1 MSAGSPTRTSAPSPL
16 RRSHRHTAP
25 SLTPLAIAA
34 RRASAD
40 HRRDN
45 LFQGLK
51 LFFDEDTD
59 LMSPSQVLGLRPAST
74 WSSRRLVELVGSW
87 EPSA

>member
-1 MSAGSPTRTSAPSPL
+1 
-16 RRSHRHTAP
+16 
-25 SLTPLAIAA
+25 LAIAA

-51 LFFDEDTD
+51 LFFDEDAD
-59 LMSPSQVLGLRPAST
+59 LMSHSQVLGLRP
-74 WSSRRLVELVGSW
+74 RVDVVI
-87 EPSA
+87 